1 MSYISASSSLR
12 RPSDEASVAVTPYFN
27 YNEDLDLLSVAT
39 GPAFS
44 ERAQDGRINIYPAH
58 LNRIKQAIRE
68 TTSQMSSGAWNGV
81 RAGEA
86 RSLGKLSD
94 SMNETYSFGR
104 DAERPP
110 IEREGTFQ
118 LSVYLTTEN
127 QPRQVPRGDHGLYE
141 VTVPVSEAAM
151 SNLPTAQIHV
161 RSHHNGKSHYFH
173 GIDVTMDG
181 TVRDKATGRIVALQ
195 PSAVQEIAHGFA
207 HMVPFIQ
214 DRLRGLTHLD
224 NREHL
229 SFFEA
234 LLKAR
239 KDVRSLA
246 ESTVHRLV
254 HFDIDSNDVES
265 VRPRGLDPIWTA
277 KPELTPKMDGL
288 GRIAVTFLA
297 DYSRMGGGESS
308 SSTARGEERGRR
320 G

>member
-1 MSYISASSSLR
+1 MSYNSASSSHR
-12 RPSDEASVAVTPYFN
+12 SPPAEASVAVTPYFN
-27 YNEDLDLLSVAT
+27 YNNDLDLLSVAT
-39 GPAFS
+39 GPAFTEIS
-44 ERAQDGRINIYPAH
+44 KDGRISIYPAH
-58 LNRIKQAIRE
+58 MNRIKQAIRE

-94 SMNETYSFGR
+94 SMDDTYAFGR
-104 DAERPP
+104 DAERPL

-127 QPRQVPRGDHGLYE
+127 QPRQVPRGDHGLFE
-141 VTVPVSEAAM
+141 ATVPVSEAEM

-161 RSHHNGKSHYFH
+161 RSHHNGKSHYVH

-195 PSAVQEIAHGFA
+195 PSAVQEIAHGLA
-207 HMVPFIQ
+207 HMVPYIQ

-224 NREHL
+224 NRDRE
-229 SFFEA
+229 SFLEA

-246 ESTVHRLV
+246 DSTVHRLV
-254 HFDIDSNDVES
+254 HFDIDANDVES
-265 VRPRGLDPIWTA
+265 VRPRGSDSIWKA

-288 GRIAVTFLA
+288 GRIPVTFNA
-297 DYSRMGGGESS
+297 DYSRMGGGSLQA
-308 SSTARGEERGRR
+308 AR
-320 G
+320 

>member
-1 MSYISASSSLR
+1 MSYNSASSSLR
-12 RPSDEASVAVTPYFN
+12 RPPPETSVAVTPYFN
-27 YNEDLDLLSVAT
+27 YNNDLDLLSVAT
-39 GPAFS
+39 GPAFA
-44 ERAQDGRINIYPAH
+44 ERSKDGQINIYPAH
-58 LNRIKQAIRE
+58 MNRIKQAIRE

-86 RSLGKLSD
+86 RSLRKLSD
-94 SMNETYSFGR
+94 SMNDTYVFGR

-127 QPRQVPRGDHGLYE
+127 QPRQVPKGDHGLYE
-141 VTVPVSEAAM
+141 ATVPVSEAEM

-181 TVRDKATGRIVALQ
+181 TVRDKATGKIVALQ

-207 HMVPFIQ
+207 HMVPHIQ

-224 NREHL
+224 NRDHD

-246 ESTVHRLV
+246 DSTIHRLI
-254 HFDIDSNDVES
+254 HFDIGENDVES
-265 VRPRGLDPIWTA
+265 VRPKGLKSIWKA

-288 GRIAVTFLA
+288 GRIPVTFFA

-308 SSTARGEERGRR
+308 SCTVRGAERERR